1 MGKVIRQTPTS
12 VSGTCVDNGILFG
25 APGALL
31 KEIPNVTDRL
41 GGAATLKSISFT
53 AVTETAS
60 PDVDVFFFRGPSGD
74 AGSTNQIPNAS
85 FVASLIAN
93 SKCLGKVNFPS
104 VDADESIFI
113 TDVSNNEMYVS
124 VKNNVDLVVESEEN
138 SQSIYYIGI
147 ARESVTVGSAGD
159 FGLVFNF
166 Q

>member
-1 MGKVIRQTPTS
+1 MGKVIRQTPTA
-12 VSGTCVDNGILFG
+12 VPGTCADNGILFG
-25 APGALL
+25 ALGAFL

-41 GGAATLKSISFT
+41 GGAAILKSISFT
-53 AVTETAS
+53 ATTATAS
-60 PDVDVFFFRGPSGD
+60 PDVDIFFFRGPSGD
-74 AGSTNQIPNAS
+74 AGAPNHIPNAS

-113 TDVSNNEMYVS
+113 TDASNNEMYVS
-124 VKNNVDLVVESEEN
+124 VKNNVDLVVESEED

-147 ARESVTVGSAGD
+147 ARESVTVGAAGD
-159 FGLVFNF
+159 FTVVFNF